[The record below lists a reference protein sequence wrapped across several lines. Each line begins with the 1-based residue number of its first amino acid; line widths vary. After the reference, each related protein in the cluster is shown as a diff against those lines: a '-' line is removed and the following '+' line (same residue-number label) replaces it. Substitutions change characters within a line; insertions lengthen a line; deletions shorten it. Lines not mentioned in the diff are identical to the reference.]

1 MKTIAEIRRSN
12 LLLAIERMNGSQTQ
26 LAEAAGVSPAYLSQ
40 VKTAQPNSKTG
51 RQRSMGDDIARRI
64 EKAIGEAEGWMDQ
77 SHDDDFVNPQVAE
90 ANQPLVF
97 GSARERRA
105 RLLAETLLNI
115 SGGMR
120 DTIERLI
127 EIDQVGGAQREM
139 VIAGVNYI
147 LRSQRGAPSVGQSK
161 KKTK

>member
-1 MKTIAEIRRSN
+1 MKTIAEIRRDN
-12 LLLAIERMNGSQTQ
+12 LLLAIERMNGSQTR
-26 LAEAAGVSPAYLSQ
+26 LAEAAGISPAYLSQ

-77 SHDDDFVNPQVAE
+77 SHDDDSVDHQITE
-90 ANQPLVF
+90 AGQPLF
-97 GSARERRA
+97 LGSARERRA
-105 RLLAETLLNI
+105 RLLAETLLDI

-120 DTIERLI
+120 ETIERLI
-127 EIDQVGGAQREM
+127 EIDRAGGARREM
-139 VIAGVNYI
+139 VIAGVDYI
-147 LRSQRGAPSVGQSK
+147 LRSQRIAPDAVQSK